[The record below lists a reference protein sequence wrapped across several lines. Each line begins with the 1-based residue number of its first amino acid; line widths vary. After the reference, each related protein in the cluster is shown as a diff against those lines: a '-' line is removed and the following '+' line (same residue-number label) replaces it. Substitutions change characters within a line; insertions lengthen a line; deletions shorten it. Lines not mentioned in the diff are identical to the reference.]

1 MKGFAR
7 TLGGKILLFI
17 LCVCFLSIS
26 VGSVIGIGVM
36 IFEDFYTQTEQ
47 EVVNN
52 ELRVQALSEA
62 DDILWEMKGT
72 PARPAIL
79 PDRGNLEF
87 MVRNAEGHTVAWSE
101 RAQKNAREN
110 YSFHFHFRF
119 IQADENEDWGDEDA
133 GWFEYFEDDAS
144 VTPQDCDVYVAFTEG
159 MPYADQYAFTCI
171 AIHMIYA
178 LRYWVFPIAI
188 VSLALGITCF
198 ILLMGASA
206 RRRKDEGF
214 YPGSLYKVPF
224 DLLLVLNFFLAGFI
238 IAPIGEIM
246 NDALM
251 FIVLTVGCM
260 VVGGLFLGLCMS
272 AAARWKGKT
281 LWKNNVIAYI
291 LRGLWLIITK
301 VPLVWRTALILV
313 GLGILNFF
321 FLVLGF
327 NGDGEFALFF
337 LFLETIAVIAAVL
350 YVALCLRKLQK
361 SGEALAAGDLR
372 YRTDTSKMILD
383 FKRHGENLNSIALGM
398 NAAVEERLKS
408 ERMKTELITNVSH
421 DLKTPLTSVINYAD
435 LISKEPCDN
444 PKIGEYAQVLTRQS
458 ERLHRL
464 IEDLVEASKAA
475 TGNLEVTLGPCDAA
489 VLLSQAAG
497 EYSQRLADHG
507 LTLVTRQPD
516 TPCNIMADGRRMWRV
531 FDNLMNNICK
541 YALPGTR
548 VYLSLEEMSGN
559 AVITFKNTSREQLN
573 ITEEE
578 LMERFVRAD
587 TSRSTEGNGLGLS
600 IARSLTELQGGTLR
614 LFIDG
619 DLFKAI
625 LIFPMLPQDREPR

>member
-52 ELRVQALSEA
+52 ELRVQALSAA

-101 RAQKNAREN
+101 RAQKNARKN

-119 IQADENEDWGDEDA
+119 IQADEKEDWGDEDP

-188 VSLALGITCF
+188 VSLALGIACF
-198 ILLMGASA
+198 VLLMGASA

-214 YPGSLYKVPF
+214 YPGLLYKVPF
-224 DLLLVLNFFLAGFI
+224 DLLIVLNFLLAGLI

-246 NDALM
+246 NDAIM

-291 LRGLWLIITK
+291 LRGLWLLVTK
-301 VPLVWRTALILV
+301 VPLVWRTALILA
-313 GLGILNFF
+313 GLGILNIII
-321 FLVLGF
+321 LALGF
-327 NGDGEFALFF
+327 NGDGEFASFF
-337 LFLETIAVIAAVL
+337 LFLEAIAIIAAVL

-497 EYSQRLADHG
+497 EYSQRLSDHG

-516 TPCNIMADGRRMWRV
+516 TPCKIMADGRRMWRV

-625 LIFPMLPQDREPR
+625 LIFPMLP